1 MEHKKNSKLSRAVLD
16 MKFMKRTKER
26 VEKEKDDADGEAMYA
41 NEITEAMRKS
51 GNVNFTEIS
60 IGTCRDLIEG
70 RLSFNGMNTDIE
82 KLMTDYHQKFIKAEK
97 AKETEV
103 SDVEMAKSYT
113 STVQTLGNKFETKRK
128 RNKNKFLK
136 PSDDF

>member
-1 MEHKKNSKLSRAVLD
+1 MEQKKNAKLSRAVLD

-26 VEKEKDDADGEAMYA
+26 VEKEKDDAEGEAMYA
-41 NEITEAMRKS
+41 NEITQAMRKS
-51 GNVNFTEIS
+51 GNINLTEVS
-60 IGTCRDLIEG
+60 IATCKDLIEG
-70 RLSFNGMNTDIE
+70 RLSFNGMNPDIE

-97 AKETEV
+97 TKETEV
-103 SDVEMAKSYT
+103 SDVEMAKSYS
-113 STVQTLGNKFETKRK
+113 STIQTFGNKFETKRN